1 MPVVAIN
8 KGAKQR
14 LGTIINFAKK
24 VFHIGFIP
32 AVIYFGLKSG
42 GEGGEPLSVFS
53 LIW

>member
-32 AVIYFGLKSG
+32 AVIYFGKRFTSVQF
-42 GEGGEPLSVFS
+42 PL
-53 LIW
+53 IGTND